1 MVQPTLSDNLE
12 KRAYSFV
19 AQIDKV
25 EEVISFQQPY
35 LSYQQTL
42 QNIRNDSNLSDEE
55 KNQKISDTPVT
66 TYDFQPKLF
75 NTVDLGVRPGFTS
88 VSALIIMAFAI
99 ASAFAQYWISRQQLP
114 SKKSQKSKSFRQI
127 MREAADGKEPDQ
139 TELNAVMSGQMSK
152 MMPIMMLLI
161 MVNLPGALV
170 FYYLVSN
177 LMTGAQQKFVLS
189 RSESEMEISADKR
202 VIRELNKIEEGKVVK
217 ESGGAKVTR
226 ITAKSKRRGHKKGH
240 KQELI
245 MNKDESIR
253 FATKYLEDLLSFFGI
268 NVAVDSTIDDEV
280 IQLAIP
286 STSMN
291 SLLIGRE
298 ANNLRALQHIVSM
311 ALTSREAEL
320 TRVNVDVADYKRQRP
335 ERIAEQAE
343 DWIREVRQT
352 GQPRRLN
359 LNAADRRIV
368 HKVAQDYSDIETH
381 SEGEGRE
388 RQLVVEKVALA
399 D

>member
-1 MVQPTLSDNLE
+1 MFELIDMVIVRPITNILFVVYGFVGDFGLAIILFTVLVKIFCWPLVKRQLHQTRLMRKIQPELAEIKKNCNGNRQLESLQMMDLYKRNNIKPFRSMLTLVIQLPIFIALYTAVRVMVQPTLSDNLE

-42 QNIRNDSNLSDEE
+42 QNIRNDSNLSNEE

-88 VSALIIMAFAI
+88 VSALIIMVFAI

-240 KQELI
+240 K
-245 MNKDESIR
+245 
-253 FATKYLEDLLSFFGI
+253 
-268 NVAVDSTIDDEV
+268 
-280 IQLAIP
+280 
-286 STSMN
+286 
-291 SLLIGRE
+291 
-298 ANNLRALQHIVSM
+298 
-311 ALTSREAEL
+311 
-320 TRVNVDVADYKRQRP
+320 
-335 ERIAEQAE
+335 
-343 DWIREVRQT
+343 
-352 GQPRRLN
+352 
-359 LNAADRRIV
+359 
-368 HKVAQDYSDIETH
+368 
-381 SEGEGRE
+381 
-388 RQLVVEKVALA
+388 
-399 D
+399 

>member
-1 MVQPTLSDNLE
+1 MFELIDMVIVRPITNILFVVYGFVGDFGLAIILFTVLVKIFCWPLVKRQLHQTRLMRKIQPELAEIKKNCNGNRQLESLQMMDLYKRNNIKPFRSMLTLVIQLPIFIALYTAVRVMVQPTLSDNLE

-88 VSALIIMAFAI
+88 VSALIIMVFAI

-240 KQELI
+240 K
-245 MNKDESIR
+245 
-253 FATKYLEDLLSFFGI
+253 
-268 NVAVDSTIDDEV
+268 
-280 IQLAIP
+280 
-286 STSMN
+286 
-291 SLLIGRE
+291 
-298 ANNLRALQHIVSM
+298 
-311 ALTSREAEL
+311 
-320 TRVNVDVADYKRQRP
+320 
-335 ERIAEQAE
+335 
-343 DWIREVRQT
+343 
-352 GQPRRLN
+352 
-359 LNAADRRIV
+359 
-368 HKVAQDYSDIETH
+368 
-381 SEGEGRE
+381 
-388 RQLVVEKVALA
+388 
-399 D
+399 

>member
-1 MVQPTLSDNLE
+1 MFELIDMLIVRPITNILFVVYGFVGDFGLAIILFTVLVKIFCWPLVKRQLHQTRLMRKIQPELAEIKKNCNGNRQLESLQMMDLYKRNNIKPFRSMLTLVIQLPIFIALYTAVRVMVQPTLSDNLE

-88 VSALIIMAFAI
+88 VSALIIMVFAI

-240 KQELI
+240 K
-245 MNKDESIR
+245 
-253 FATKYLEDLLSFFGI
+253 
-268 NVAVDSTIDDEV
+268 
-280 IQLAIP
+280 
-286 STSMN
+286 
-291 SLLIGRE
+291 
-298 ANNLRALQHIVSM
+298 
-311 ALTSREAEL
+311 
-320 TRVNVDVADYKRQRP
+320 
-335 ERIAEQAE
+335 
-343 DWIREVRQT
+343 
-352 GQPRRLN
+352 
-359 LNAADRRIV
+359 
-368 HKVAQDYSDIETH
+368 
-381 SEGEGRE
+381 
-388 RQLVVEKVALA
+388 
-399 D
+399 

>member
-320 TRVNVDVADYKRQRP
+320 TRVNVDVADYKRQRA

>member
-1 MVQPTLSDNLE
+1 MFELIDMVIVRPITNILFVVYGFVGDFGLAIILFTVLVKIFCWPLVKRQLHQTRLMRKIQPELAEIKKNCNGNRQLESLQMMDLYKRNNIKPFRSMLTLVIQLPIFIALYTAVRVMVQPTLSDNLE

-25 EEVISFQQPY
+25 SEVISFQQPY

-75 NTVDLGVRPGFTS
+75 NTVDLGVHPGFTS

-240 KQELI
+240 K
-245 MNKDESIR
+245 
-253 FATKYLEDLLSFFGI
+253 
-268 NVAVDSTIDDEV
+268 
-280 IQLAIP
+280 
-286 STSMN
+286 
-291 SLLIGRE
+291 
-298 ANNLRALQHIVSM
+298 
-311 ALTSREAEL
+311 
-320 TRVNVDVADYKRQRP
+320 
-335 ERIAEQAE
+335 
-343 DWIREVRQT
+343 
-352 GQPRRLN
+352 
-359 LNAADRRIV
+359 
-368 HKVAQDYSDIETH
+368 
-381 SEGEGRE
+381 
-388 RQLVVEKVALA
+388 
-399 D
+399 

>member
-1 MVQPTLSDNLE
+1 MFELIDMVIVRPITNILFVVYGFVGDFGLAIILFTVLVKIFCWPLVKRQLHQTRLMRKIQPELAEIKKNCNGNRQLESLQMMDLYKRNNIKPFRSMLTLVIQLPIFIALYTAVRVMVQPTLSDNLE

-25 EEVISFQQPY
+25 SEVISFQQPY

-42 QNIRNDSNLSDEE
+42 QNIRDDSSLSDEE

-66 TYDFQPKLF
+66 TYDFQPRLF
-75 NTVDLGVRPGFTS
+75 NLIDLGVRPGFTS
-88 VSALIIMAFAI
+88 VSALIIMLFAI
-99 ASAFAQYWISRQQLP
+99 ASAFTQYWISRQQLP

-177 LMTGAQQKFVLS
+177 LMTGVQQKFVLS

-217 ESGGAKVTR
+217 EAGGARVTR
-226 ITAKSKRRGHKKGH
+226 ITAKSKKRGLRKSHK
-240 KQELI
+240 
-245 MNKDESIR
+245 
-253 FATKYLEDLLSFFGI
+253 
-268 NVAVDSTIDDEV
+268 
-280 IQLAIP
+280 
-286 STSMN
+286 
-291 SLLIGRE
+291 
-298 ANNLRALQHIVSM
+298 
-311 ALTSREAEL
+311 
-320 TRVNVDVADYKRQRP
+320 
-335 ERIAEQAE
+335 
-343 DWIREVRQT
+343 
-352 GQPRRLN
+352 
-359 LNAADRRIV
+359 
-368 HKVAQDYSDIETH
+368 
-381 SEGEGRE
+381 
-388 RQLVVEKVALA
+388 
-399 D
+399 